1 VSKLVESPM
10 RNVFLTGR
18 WIVSGGALLA
28 LSGCF
33 TTQQLVDFGRTEV
46 ARTISDF
53 VGQVFQLLV
62 LART

>member
-1 VSKLVESPM
+1 VSKVAESRM
-10 RNVFLTGR
+10 RRVFLTAR
-18 WIVSGGALLA
+18 WLVSGGALLA

-33 TTQQLVDFGRTEV
+33 TTQQLVDFGRTAF

-62 LART
+62 LSRT